1 MAVGLD
7 GMLII
12 HFQERTDKMRLIYAD
27 YSPQT
32 NSIDVTTFENY
43 ILGLLCSP
51 IFIWCHSGMQLKHP
65 VKGSLG
71 FKSG

>member
-1 MAVGLD
+1 
-7 GMLII
+7 MLII
-12 HFQERTDKMRLIYAD
+12 HFQEMTDKMRLIYAD
-27 YSPQT
+27 YNPQT

-43 ILGLLCSP
+43 ILGLLCST
-51 IFIWCHSGMQLKHP
+51 ISIWSHSGMQLKHP